1 MSAYGWTST
10 DWYDG
15 FPRETFKMEYL
26 LICLAA
32 LITSGLTL
40 FSGFGLGTLL
50 MPVFAIFFPVEVA
63 IALTAIVHFLNN
75 LFKLMLVG
83 RHADKSVVL
92 RFGTPAILSAFLGA
106 WVLVLLSGL
115 DPLVVYKLLGK
126 ELQVTPVKL
135 VVALLT
141 VLFATGELIPRF
153 EAVSFDKKFLPL
165 GGILSGFFGGL
176 SGNQGALRSPFLLRS
191 GLSRE
196 GFIATGVVIAC
207 LVDFTRISVYGSH
220 FYAAGGNENLPLLV
234 AATASAFLGAFLG
247 SRLMKK
253 VTMRA
258 IQLFVSVML
267 LSIALALG
275 LGLV

>member
-1 MSAYGWTST
+1 VSH
-10 DWYDG
+10 
-15 FPRETFKMEYL
+15 
-26 LICLAA
+26 
-32 LITSGLTL
+32 
-40 FSGFGLGTLL
+40 
-50 MPVFAIFFPVEVA
+50 IF
-63 IALTAIVHFLNN
+63 IVHFLNN

-135 VVALLT
+135 VVALLM